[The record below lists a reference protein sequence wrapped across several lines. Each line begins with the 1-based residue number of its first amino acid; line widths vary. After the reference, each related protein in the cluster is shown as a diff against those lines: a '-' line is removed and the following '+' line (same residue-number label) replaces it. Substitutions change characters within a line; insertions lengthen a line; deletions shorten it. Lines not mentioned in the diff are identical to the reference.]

1 VGGIDFLVASLDR
14 DGSVQQRGG
23 ELVDLLDH
31 MRLRDPG
38 VLVHLPSA
46 LCDAIEGFTKFGT
59 PFERKTSNRSPKD
72 MKLPPLPP
80 IKK

>member
-1 VGGIDFLVASLDR
+1 M
-14 DGSVQQRGG
+14 QQRGG
-23 ELVDLLDH
+23 EVVDWVGH
-31 MRLRDPG
+31 KRLRDLG
-38 VLVHLPSA
+38 VLVHLPGA

-59 PFERKTSNRSPKD
+59 PFERKTSKRSPKD